1 MNKAELFDI
10 AQTGLIDLLLISAP
24 VLLAALGTGLFV
36 AVFQTLSQVQEM
48 TLTFIPKIIA
58 IIVALIV
65 AGSYMG
71 DRLSTYFMRIFD
83 TIATG
88 VV

>member
-65 AGSYMG
+65 AASYMG